1 MKNLLKRIKK
11 KSEDQRDD
19 KKKNR
24 EELNSLTDLSQ
35 SYLTDTF
42 MLRSSSSISTCSSA
56 GSPILSD
63 ICIICDKKNKYVKKK
78 QKHLRQYVV
87 KQTQKTL
94 ENFANERNDF
104 RMQSLVA
111 TSDMIAAEA
120 IYHPSCYAEYTRL
133 KNKKQ
138 TQSPEVTE
146 SKHCELE
153 AFQIGVANCHEMIC
167 KQTIL
172 KLQNLTSIMKDHLHK
187 NGLEAT
193 SSTKKNLRRNI
204 ENTFGNDIRKKIW
217 QMNYRGHPNL
227 LTSSQKS
234 STYQD
239 TYLNEFLKSLLGGKD
254 DLALSSRNVKIK
266 YSMAQDIVYNL
277 NSGRVKTPKSVLLS
291 NVIKADQ

>member
-1 MKNLLKRIKK
+1 
-11 KSEDQRDD
+11 
-19 KKKNR
+19 
-24 EELNSLTDLSQ
+24 
-35 SYLTDTF
+35 
-42 MLRSSSSISTCSSA
+42 
-56 GSPILSD
+56 
-63 ICIICDKKNKYVKKK
+63 
-78 QKHLRQYVV
+78 
-87 KQTQKTL
+87 
-94 ENFANERNDF
+94 
-104 RMQSLVA
+104 
-111 TSDMIAAEA
+111 
-120 IYHPSCYAEYTRL
+120 
-133 KNKKQ
+133 
-138 TQSPEVTE
+138 
-146 SKHCELE
+146 
-153 AFQIGVANCHEMIC
+153 
-167 KQTIL
+167 
-172 KLQNLTSIMKDHLHK
+172 MKDHLHK